1 MAFLGVLGPGLIAGL
16 AGTEAGGIA
25 TYSVLGAE
33 TGLSL
38 LWIMP
43 ITTVML
49 LIVLEMAVRMGAV
62 SGQGLGDL
70 IRDDFGVR
78 WTFFAMIVLLVA
90 NGATSV
96 AEFAGVAAALEI
108 LNVPRFASV
117 PLVAAGIWALVVFAS
132 YRVVERVF
140 LSVAV
145 VLGAYVVSA
154 FVAGPDWGEVGRAM
168 ISPSLSFEPSILL
181 LMIATLGT
189 TVTPYMF
196 FYLQSS
202 VADKGL
208 GPEELQLG
216 RADAVLGAVWTNTLA
231 VFIVVVTAA
240 TLYGSGVTI
249 ETAEDAAH
257 ALVPVAGEFAEVLFA
272 IGLFGASVLAATVV
286 PLTTSYT
293 VCESFGWES
302 GISRKFSEAPV
313 FMGLYTALIVIGA
326 AVVLIPGLP
335 LIGLILVSQYLNGIL
350 LPVIL
355 FFMLRLVNNPRIMG
369 TYTNPTWLNVLAW
382 GLTGLVTML
391 TLVMFASSIA
401 GWLGWI

>member
-369 TYTNPTWLNVLAW
+369 MYTNPTWLNVLAW